1 MTRAA
6 RWVALVAVVI
16 VVVACV
22 PTGGPSPEACAA
34 PSVTLELALSSDG
47 LAPGAPAVCRDQDVT
62 LAVDSSVDGVL
73 HVHGYDSEVPA
84 FEVAAGEVTEIAFVA
99 GRSGQFPIEFHSTDD
114 PTGVEVGVFTVHE
127 P

>member
-1 MTRAA
+1 MTHPA
-6 RWVALVAVVI
+6 RWLALLALVAI
-16 VVVACV
+16 AACV
-22 PTGGPSPEACAA
+22 PTGGPNAEACAA
-34 PSVTLELALSSDG
+34 PSASVELALSSDG
-47 LAPGAPAVCRDQDVT
+47 LAPDAPSVCRDQDVS
-62 LAVDSSVDGVL
+62 LVVDSEVDGVL

-84 FEVAAGEVTEIAFVA
+84 FEVSAGEVTEVTFVA